1 MLKGMTRFAT
11 LLAAV
16 VAQGIGAARADVR
29 ELVDAGKISWSGSP
43 AVIYLNADGTTAD
56 ETTYSHLVLKYT
68 QTGDAG
74 TLTIADGV
82 KAGARILLVGGG
94 GAGGTS
100 KTTKLGCGGG
110 GGAGGFL
117 DTTATLD
124 VGDYGIVVGAG
135 GAAYEGSADVAVGEN
150 GQPTSFGT
158 ELSVLGGGGGG
169 GQSLGNA
176 GGSGGGGSRAS
187 ANNAGGAGEDG
198 QGFKGGNGTVARF
211 GGGGGGAGAAG
222 GNTAAMAPGKGGIGV
237 LSDIIPD
244 AEGNAVYYAGGGS
257 GGSATTVTANAGK
270 GGGGSGAVAGAGATD
285 AASGTDG
292 LGGGGGGGNINCV
305 GGKGGDGVVIIRI
318 TSAVETK
325 IDVPS
330 IDNIP
335 YAGENIVAFDF
346 GFAYKFVGGVTNAT
360 EIGNYEF
367 QVEPQDG
374 FEWKT
379 GGTDAKTITWR
390 IVKRAIELPVV
401 ATDLVYTPGV
411 DQIGVTVSDDYAAF
425 CTFTDSSV
433 TNATDAGVY
442 SFTVRLNDTERTCWK
457 DGTVRVISEAW
468 QISPIAV
475 PVPVAKDGLVY
486 TGADQ
491 NGFESLDLERYEL
504 TAGVTNATDGGS
516 HAFTFSLLGNTTDVK
531 NYVWNTD
538 PKTADDYSG
547 EWTISAAANSII
559 SLEIDGWKVGLTP
572 NAPRINARFGGDTA
586 VYKYGFGT
594 SEESVSEWLDDPN
607 AVNAAGKWI
616 VKADIA
622 ATDSWTA
629 AHDICIFE
637 MWDDPSAIYHDS
649 AEIFVKGRDG
659 ATTTLE
665 GFPVVVKVSAARMP
679 GFDYSLAGNRCD
691 GLLFVDEFGN
701 LLPYEVETYDAAGE
715 SILWV
720 KLAKLPPTGVT
731 LTMYWNIKNGQSA
744 PYPYSPKAVWSEY
757 TGVWHF
763 SESEGGAKTILD
775 STANGI
781 NGAAH
786 ANSLVAAGVVGNSR
800 GRTDAT
806 KQNGNMMS
814 VGSISALDTLT
825 PTFTVSGWVMPTTTA
840 FDWGYLFSRKTLDA
854 TTSWGWQFRDDGGNS
869 IRIYS
874 RGNSDQD
881 GQYNVVT
888 TSGRFAANQWTK
900 YDVIYTEDKATIYL
914 NGVFIY
920 SEDLKPGGSA
930 LNSNLPFTIG
940 GLYGNGYGTLKA
952 YNDEVR
958 LRKGTVD
965 AEWIAMEYESIH
977 DEAFTT
983 NSIVMRDGQKL
994 NAWTKLP
1001 TMDKTTWDSK
1011 DTPGTITSMGSLL
1024 YGNVAV
1030 SIFSVY
1036 DETQT
1041 FDSIA
1046 DITEEGLYRARF
1058 YSVDTED
1065 TTPIS
1070 YDIDIRVV
1078 TSKPYSKI
1086 GGNYGDSGRVLL
1098 MNRDVNT
1105 KCPINYQGYDSK
1117 SKSQSTFWEFVN
1129 MDGEGL
1135 EYNLQ
1140 PSTESVLWTKN
1151 YGASLW
1157 RIVDCRHGN
1166 TNPAGAKGVQDVNG
1180 KLIPSNAKTPVAL
1193 SQTQNYL
1200 PYAATSYSIK
1210 SSLAA
1215 RADPSTAGQV
1225 VMRNV
1230 VDAAVYSSCFTN
1242 GIGTI
1247 YFDAVNGWA
1256 RKNPITGELMEN
1268 FDNYKIVVEVC
1279 TNTVDGLEPTDEN
1292 SFTVVEGT
1300 DEEGAPTITT
1310 NWYGKLEGQW
1320 VPAQIIPYRRDIT
1333 EGNLE
1338 FEKEDATE
1346 ELTLDIANG
1355 GTMDNFFRIVV
1366 PLDIHGS
1373 VRFRIRRTSCNEA
1386 GLPDAISMILLDN
1399 IIASLPAMRGD
1410 LFSAGHFDETKSN
1423 DTTLGWELAANVPY
1437 PSQKDESVVG
1447 RAKAEYYVNSGDGT
1461 AIDTSKF
1468 FSGAKVHYR
1477 WRYLNQMSSEW
1488 KSVDLDPGNGFKA
1501 LSAFDLPGHPCD
1513 VEYWYEYSLQAP
1525 FYSYVDYS
1533 GLGKAIDYTE
1543 ERGVITNR
1551 LDGAE
1556 LPSGGTDWF
1565 FRVRE
1570 GKSAFSGVDIVF
1582 ARGEGAAEE
1591 RVHMALVG
1599 NNSWRGFV
1607 QTREDQKG
1615 DLKYRFEAFDR
1626 QTEECAEFAASTNFW
1641 FCNFENQELP
1651 ISSSLAEGTTNDWS
1665 TVALDAVTGY
1675 VMFQIDDETK
1685 SITVVHADYQN
1696 FNLWSDALN
1705 CKDNNG
1711 RSPIFVG
1718 TSTKNAYKIG
1728 VSPMK
1733 QTFSED
1739 FSTWLTMP
1747 ATNTY
1752 WQVPTYA
1759 DVNHLYGHEAYETFG
1774 SDTNGL
1780 WAIGQGMW
1788 VSKKYKE
1795 DTDGS
1800 GVAIQMEGNG
1810 KGYLQF
1816 TDAPAAPRGLESVSF
1831 NARLGQFIRFDDFAY
1846 YYGSVISK
1854 MQNYTFITRS
1864 AFDLAKN
1871 KGFSGNASLS
1881 LVANYL
1887 PSKGCYEAR
1896 WEWIGTNLKNKNN
1909 SKGQRL
1915 CLYRWNVNGDGTK
1928 TSTLVSAWTND
1939 VISTKEVTALDS
1951 SNRFMP
1957 FLISVS
1963 NDVANAST
1971 WVLAGVR
1978 LDDGSSGANN
1988 GIKLGDYWT
1997 NYGSKWHYIRFR
2009 DNSTKR
2015 LTKGTYGVLS
2025 ANCDGVFG
2033 RPEISKKALA
2043 EVVNTTLGGG
2053 RSEKLKNQTLPIATS
2068 LTDLDICANDFKPR
2082 TEADEE
2088 IDWNIIPGRM
2098 TNYYSTDV
2106 LNAIQSAPVAQKL
2119 EIYVGTAGRADFGS
2133 TPLTTVDLNG
2143 FGGSPFTIPLYTT
2156 KDCSVK
2162 FAVAGTLE
2170 DVRTDVVI
2178 DSVSLK
2184 QWRGGNWN
2192 VDGTVNGVS
2201 QYLPAWADPD
2211 HRSNVNGYS
2220 NFVFTSCWVINNNIL
2235 MSAKRS
2241 DLQTPSAIR
2250 SPLMDGW
2257 LRNGRGG
2264 DGTMRGKGLGMM
2276 SVEYKNAQPNAILQL
2291 QIATNDVSTSTVDGY
2306 DLSFNDAIWTT
2317 VTNFNFSTMSS
2328 SERLKG
2334 VLNCH
2339 LGLHDVTGVMRLV
2352 VSTNV
2357 IAAVQNVTDTSR
2369 FGEVTITKVVCRDE
2383 PAVDIH
2389 SWWGWNMRTV
2399 GGDQDRE
2406 KRMYISDYSN
2416 AAGDMGLSAALNN
2429 SVANDSTSWIDLSDR
2444 ESYLPHKPFVQTPTF
2459 TSNVVGEVSFKA
2471 RKYSASDPA
2480 ATLVLFGS
2488 VDASETDE
2496 GTWKKLDGGV
2506 FSVTN
2511 AYYETYTFKTDP
2523 GQAYKAFRLA
2533 VVGVSGIRED
2543 VSGGGNGLPPGVMAP
2558 ERVLIDEMYVSEA
2571 IRARMGFR
2579 NVGCFKSDMIGT
2591 AEVPNVPSRLE
2602 QPLCNESWGVQ
2613 CEVYGAQLA
2622 DDIDFSRK
2630 PRVRLHWFEGDYP
2643 WGYEKWGLLTESQ
2656 GHRSAWLSPATGG
2669 DEGRYVYRSS
2679 QRTSP
2684 EAVVPMSTFAPTPVQ
2699 YMLEVVY
2706 YTVGSSVPVTNTMSQ
2721 SDWQVPDWYKP
2732 LDYNA
2737 DSNHGNG
2744 RTFAAFNILDNV
2756 APGWAWINEVN
2767 ITGDIDINYDN
2778 TDSDFQFVEIA
2789 QPPEADMSGWTVR
2802 LLEASDGNGTVITN
2816 ILATFGDELE
2826 GKKDAKWIDPN
2837 ANMVFRVL
2845 ANKAARTNG
2854 NLSYDDGTLDG
2865 VWDPERKDQ
2874 WSAVFTRAGEISS
2887 FDAVALQLV
2896 RTSGI
2901 VEHEVV
2907 VKGTNMWEDLN
2918 ILEPTWSVNTKA
2930 YLESKMP
2937 KTDFVLTPYDNQGE
2951 PYSTGVYQNNGSVS
2965 NDWTNLMRKTPGKI
2979 NEGQMIDPDH
2989 PLPSGEDII
2998 VYLTVNGEHIGQWNG
3013 EIFTNGMM
3021 MVSVTKGSQRGTNV
3035 TYRVD
3040 PWYVVGTLTTNGVSA
3055 LGGLQQTR
3063 GTQPYE
3069 YVFEGVGKGA
3079 SNNVVVVAAAA
3090 PNPKLAEL
3098 GVGEDNEY
3106 RPAVIDW
3113 LEKGTDLYGNPFA
3126 DVESGE
3132 IRLAEFCTLNGTVV
3146 TNLTLTEM
3154 YWLDMDPTA
3163 GQLALIGGMAEA
3175 PSIHPW
3181 TAGDGSEWQ
3190 NPRMGVYMMIT
3201 NKSETV
3207 AEREFR
3213 RGPNDFGTHWT
3224 PYALRGL
3231 EAGSNSLGYDSKTM
3245 DWNSVTFKVT
3255 GRLLNGYTKPGEL
3268 RNWRPLRWFVF
3279 TEDSFTPEGISRIE
3293 VKDPRSSESYGGW
3306 TEEDLES
3313 PIGYFWSIDTR
3324 LQPIEIEALKKEN
3337 YYE

>member
-56 ETTYSHLVLKYT
+56 EATYSHLVLKYT

-74 TLTIADGV
+74 SLTIADGV

-100 KTTKLGCGGG
+100 TSTTVGGAGG

-117 DTTATLD
+117 DTTATLQPGTYD
-124 VGDYGIVVGAG
+124 VVVGAG
-135 GAAYEGSADVAVGEN
+135 GPAAATMVAAEGEDGNNS
-150 GQPTSFGT
+150 TFGT
-158 ELSVLGGGGGG
+158 EFIAHGGGGGG
-169 GQSLGNA
+169 AQSLGRA
-176 GGSGGGGSRAS
+176 GGSGGGGSANYSS
-187 ANNAGGAGEDG
+187 AIERLAGGDSTASDGE
-198 QGFKGGNGTVARF
+198 QGHTGGLGAVVAY
-211 GGGGGGAGAAG
+211 GGGGGGAGADG
-222 GNTAAMAPGKGGIGV
+222 QAAASTKSKGGDG
-237 LSDIIPD
+237 LASDIILD
-244 AEGNAVYYAGGGS
+244 ESGIAITYAGGGAGGRTKLTTAIAGGAGGGGS
-257 GGSATTVTANAGK
+257 GGSTTVEAQA
-270 GGGGSGAVAGAGATD
+270 
-285 AASGTDG
+285 GTDG
-292 LGGGGGGGNINCV
+292 LGGGGGGSGTLAP

-318 TSAVETK
+318 TSAIETK

-360 EIGNYEF
+360 DLGTYEF
-367 QVEPQDG
+367 QVEPQEG

-390 IVKRAIELPVV
+390 IVKRAIDLPVV

-411 DQIGVTVSDDYAAF
+411 DQIGVTVSADYATF

-457 DGTVRVISEAW
+457 DGTTRVISDAW
-468 QISPIAV
+468 QIAPIAV
-475 PVPVAKDGLVY
+475 PVPVAKEGLVY

-504 TAGVTNATDGGS
+504 TAGVTNATAGGA
-516 HAFTFSLLGNTTDVK
+516 HAFTFSLLGNTADVK

-547 EWTISAAANSII
+547 EWTISAAENSII

-594 SEESVSEWLDDPN
+594 SEESVATWFDDPN

-629 AHDICIFE
+629 AHDICVFE

-649 AEIFVKGRDG
+649 AEIYVKGRAG

-665 GFPVVVKVSAARMP
+665 GFPVFVKISAARMP
-679 GFDYSLAGNRCD
+679 GFDYALAGNKCD

-731 LTMYWNIKNGQSA
+731 LTMYWNIKSGQSA

-781 NGAAH
+781 NGSANG
-786 ANSLVAAGVVGNSR
+786 NSLVAAGVVGNSR

-806 KQNGNMMS
+806 GGSGNMMS
-814 VGSISALDTLT
+814 VGAIDVLNTLT
-825 PTFTVSGWVMPTTTA
+825 PTFTVSGWMMPTTL
-840 FDWGYLFSRKTLDA
+840 DWNWAYIFSRKESDA
-854 TTSWGWQFRDDGGNS
+854 YVSWGVQLRSDGDNTL
-869 IRIYS
+869 RIYS
-874 RGNSDQD
+874 RGNKDDNNQRNLITH
-881 GQYNVVT
+881 G
-888 TSGRFAANQWTK
+888 GKFHANQWTK
-900 YDVIYTEDKATIYL
+900 YDVVYTETTVSLYLDGQHMGTQDLIPGGPAVNGNLAFTVGGL
-914 NGVFIY
+914 NG
-920 SEDLKPGGSA
+920 GGH
-930 LNSNLPFTIG
+930 
-940 GLYGNGYGTLKA
+940 GTLKG

-977 DEAFTT
+977 DESFTT

-1030 SIFSVY
+1030 TIYSVY
-1036 DETQT
+1036 DETKT
-1041 FDSIA
+1041 FESIA
-1046 DITEEGLYRARF
+1046 DITEEGLYRATF
-1058 YSVDTED
+1058 YATDAD
-1065 TTPIS
+1065 DCAPIS
-1070 YDIDIRVV
+1070 HSIDIRVV

-1086 GGNYGDSGRVLL
+1086 GGTSGDSGRILL
-1098 MNRDVNT
+1098 MNRDTNAT
-1105 KCPINYQGYDSK
+1105 CPIDYQGYNDTRDTLNTYWTHVDAATDTNAS
-1117 SKSQSTFWEFVN
+1117 SLQF
-1129 MDGEGL
+1129 
-1135 EYNLQ
+1135 NLQ
-1140 PSTESVLWTKN
+1140 AGTESILKTKGGVRTLWHLVN
-1151 YGASLW
+1151 
-1157 RIVDCRHGN
+1157 CRHGN
-1166 TNPAGAKGVQDVNG
+1166 SFPKDVASGSLLN
-1180 KLIPSNAKTPVAL
+1180 
-1193 SQTQNYL
+1193 TQNYL
-1200 PYAATSYSIK
+1200 PYSSTSK
-1210 SSLAA
+1210 SFKS
-1215 RADPSTAGQV
+1215 RALNVKQHLAGQI

-1256 RKNPITGELMEN
+1256 RRSEVY
-1268 FDNYKIVVEVC
+1268 DNYKIVVEVC

-1300 DEEGAPTITT
+1300 DEGGLPTITT

-1333 EGNLE
+1333 DGNLE

-1366 PLDIHGS
+1366 PLDIHGA
-1373 VRFRIRRTSCNEA
+1373 VRFRIRRASEVPHSGTGA
-1386 GLPDAISMILLDN
+1386 FGPDEGGFILLDN

-1423 DTTLGWELAANVPY
+1423 DATLGWELAANVPY

-1447 RAKAEYYVNSGDGT
+1447 RAKAEYYVNEGDGT

-1477 WRYLNQMSSEW
+1477 WRYLNQMSSQW
-1488 KSVDLDPGNGFKA
+1488 KSIDLDPGNGFKA

-1513 VEYWYEYSLQAP
+1513 VEYWYEYSLQTP

-1551 LDGAE
+1551 LASVD

-1626 QTEECAEFAASTNFW
+1626 QTEEYAEFAASTNFW

-1854 MQNYTFITRS
+1854 MQNYTFLTRS

-1896 WEWIGTNLKNKNN
+1896 WEWIGENLKQRNN
-1909 SKGQRL
+1909 SRGQRL

-1928 TSTLVSAWTND
+1928 TSTLISAWTND

-1957 FLISVS
+1957 FMISVS
-1963 NDVANAST
+1963 NDVANACT

-1978 LDDGSSGANN
+1978 LDEGSNGANN
-1988 GIKLGDYWT
+1988 GIRLGDAWT

-2033 RPEISKKALA
+2033 RPQISYKALA

-2053 RSEKLKNQTLPIATS
+2053 RSEKLKNQTLAITTGLPQIA
-2068 LTDLDICANDFKPR
+2068 DCATDFKPR
-2082 TEADEE
+2082 DNVDEE

-2098 TNYYSTDV
+2098 KNYYSAPEI
-2106 LNAIQSAPVAQKL
+2106 NAIQSAPVAQKL

-2156 KDCSVK
+2156 KDCSIK

-2170 DVRTDVVI
+2170 DVRTDIVI
-2178 DSVSLK
+2178 DSVSLR

-2220 NFVFTSCWVINNNIL
+2220 NFVFTSCWVIDNNIL

-2276 SVEYKNAQPNAILQL
+2276 SVEYKNAQPNTILQL

-2339 LGLHDVTGVMRLV
+2339 LGLHDVTGVMRLI

-2369 FGEVTITKVVCRDE
+2369 FGEVTITKIVCRDE

-2471 RKYSASDPA
+2471 RKYSASDPT

-2643 WGYEKWGLLTESQ
+2643 WGYEKWGSLTESQ

-2721 SDWQVPDWYKP
+2721 SDWQVPEWYKP

-3090 PNPKLAEL
+3090 PNPKLVEL

-3324 LQPIEIEALKKEN
+3324 IQPIEIEALKKEN

>member
-56 ETTYSHLVLKYT
+56 EATYSHLVLKFT

-82 KAGARILLVGGG
+82 MGSANILLVGGG
-94 GAGGTS
+94 GAGGS
-100 KTTKLGCGGG
+100 GGGSGLYRGAGGG
-110 GGAGGFL
+110 GGAGGYVYETDVAIVSGTYFTSIGKGGEAAGAGSKTIGGNGYPTVL
-117 DTTATLD
+117 SLNSSTLFTA
-124 VGDYGIVVGAG
+124 YGGGGGGAECDGAG
-135 GAAYEGSADVAVGEN
+135 GATLGSGGGGSLEYGSNDIPHSGGKSTTGQGHNGGDSLAFGRTAGGGGGAGGKGEN
-150 GQPTSFGT
+150 PVAANTGAAGGVGVTNTITGAEVVYGGGGGSGT
-158 ELSVLGGGGGG
+158 RNQSTEANLGAGGDGGGGRGAGNGFDATPGEDGTGGGGGG
-169 GQSLGNA
+169 GTLTAAGAN
-176 GGSGGGGSRAS
+176 GGS
-187 ANNAGGAGEDG
+187 
-198 QGFKGGNGTVARF
+198 
-211 GGGGGGAGAAG
+211 
-222 GNTAAMAPGKGGIGV
+222 
-237 LSDIIPD
+237 
-244 AEGNAVYYAGGGS
+244 
-257 GGSATTVTANAGK
+257 
-270 GGGGSGAVAGAGATD
+270 
-285 AASGTDG
+285 
-292 LGGGGGGGNINCV
+292 
-305 GGKGGDGVVIIRI
+305 GVVIIRI

-335 YAGENIVAFDF
+335 YAGENVVAFDF

-360 EIGNYEF
+360 DLGTYEF
-367 QVEPQDG
+367 QVEPQEG

-390 IVKRAIELPVV
+390 IVKRAIDLPVV

-411 DQIGVTVSDDYAAF
+411 DQIGVTVSDDYATF

-442 SFTVRLNDTERTCWK
+442 SFTVRLNDTDRTCWK
-457 DGTVRVISEAW
+457 DGTTRVISDAW
-468 QISPIAV
+468 QITPIAV
-475 PVPVAKDGLVY
+475 PVPVAKEGLVY

-516 HAFTFSLLGNTTDVK
+516 HAFTFSLLGNTADVK
-531 NYVWNTD
+531 NYVWNTN

-572 NAPRINARFGGDTA
+572 NPPRINARFGGDTA

-594 SEESVSEWLDDPN
+594 SEESVATWFDDPN

-629 AHDICIFE
+629 AHDICVFE

-649 AEIFVKGRDG
+649 AEIYVKGRAG

-679 GFDYSLAGNRCD
+679 GFDYALAGNKCD

-701 LLPYEVETYDAAGE
+701 LLPYEVETYDASGE

-775 STANGI
+775 STENGI
-781 NGAAH
+781 NGASH
-786 ANSLVAAGVVGNSR
+786 GNSLVASGVVGNSR
-800 GRTDAT
+800 GRTDGTGGA
-806 KQNGNMMS
+806 GSMMT
-814 VGSISALDTLT
+814 VSALSKLDTLT
-825 PTFTVSGWVMPTTTA
+825 PTFTVSGWMMPTTL
-840 FDWGYLFSRKTLDA
+840 DWNWAYIFSRKESDA
-854 TTSWGWQFRDDGGNS
+854 YVSWGVQLRSDGDNTL
-869 IRIYS
+869 RIYS
-874 RGNSDQD
+874 RGNKDDNNQRNLITH
-881 GQYNVVT
+881 G
-888 TSGRFAANQWTK
+888 GKFHANQWTK
-900 YDVIYTEDKATIYL
+900 YDVVYTETTVSLYLDGQHMGTQDLIPGGPAVNGNLAFTVGGL
-914 NGVFIY
+914 NG
-920 SEDLKPGGSA
+920 GGH
-930 LNSNLPFTIG
+930 
-940 GLYGNGYGTLKA
+940 GTLKG

-1030 SIFSVY
+1030 LIFSVY

-1058 YSVDTED
+1058 YAVDTDD

-1070 YDIDIRVV
+1070 YDIDISVV
-1078 TSKPYSKI
+1078 TSKPYTDFS
-1086 GGNYGDSGRVLL
+1086 GGGGESGRILL
-1098 MNRDVNT
+1098 MNNHIGEPGVTNVD
-1105 KCPINYQGYDSK
+1105 YQGWYDADNAGANK
-1117 SKSQSTFWEFVN
+1117 GDTPTYWHHENLVAPAVTT
-1129 MDGEGL
+1129 
-1135 EYNLQ
+1135 YNLMNG
-1140 PSTESVLWTKN
+1140 TESKLYRADGAVLWHLV
-1151 YGASLW
+1151 AS
-1157 RIVDCRHGN
+1157 RHGN
-1166 TNPAGAKGVQDVNG
+1166 TFPTSTSA
-1180 KLIPSNAKTPVAL
+1180 AL
-1193 SQTQNYL
+1193 SETQNYL
-1200 PYAATSYSIK
+1200 PWKASYSRRITSHRANQQAAT
-1210 SSLAA
+1210 
-1215 RADPSTAGQV
+1215 RSTVGQL
-1225 VMRNV
+1225 VMQNAT
-1230 VDAAVYSSCFTN
+1230 DAAVYSSCFTN

-1247 YFDAVNGWA
+1247 YFDAVNGWC
-1256 RKNPITGELMEN
+1256 RSTEN
-1268 FDNYKIVVEVC
+1268 YENYKLVVEVC
-1279 TNTVDGLEPTDEN
+1279 TNTVEGLVPTDEN

-1300 DEEGAPTITT
+1300 DEGGLPIITT

-1320 VPAQIIPYRRDIT
+1320 VPAQMTPYRRDIT
-1333 EGNLE
+1333 EGNTE
-1338 FEKEDATE
+1338 FEKEDPTE

-1355 GTMDNFFRIVV
+1355 GTMDNFFRVIV
-1366 PLDIHGS
+1366 PLDIHGP
-1373 VRFRIRRTSCNEA
+1373 VRFRIRRTSS
-1386 GLPDAISMILLDN
+1386 DANWPADNSSFILLDN

-1551 LDGAE
+1551 LASVD

-1615 DLKYRFEAFDR
+1615 DLLYRFEAFDR
-1626 QTEECAEFAASTNFW
+1626 QTEEYAEFAASTNFW

-1939 VISTKEVTALDS
+1939 VISTKEVTAIDS

-1957 FLISVS
+1957 YMISVS
-1963 NDVANAST
+1963 NDVANACT

-1978 LDDGSSGANN
+1978 LDEGSNGANN
-1988 GIKLGDYWT
+1988 GIRLGDAWT

-2033 RPEISKKALA
+2033 RPQISHKALA
-2043 EVVNTTLGGG
+2043 EVVNTSLAGG
-2053 RSEKLKNQTLPIATS
+2053 RSEKLKNQTLAITTGLPQIA
-2068 LTDLDICANDFKPR
+2068 DCATDFKPR
-2082 TEADEE
+2082 DNVDEE

-2098 TNYYSTDV
+2098 KNYYSAPEI
-2106 LNAIQSAPVAQKL
+2106 NAIQSAPVAQKL

-2156 KDCSVK
+2156 KDCSIK

-2170 DVRTDVVI
+2170 DVRTDIVI
-2178 DSVSLK
+2178 DSVSLR

-2220 NFVFTSCWVINNNIL
+2220 NFVFTSCWVIDNNIL

-2276 SVEYKNAQPNAILQL
+2276 SVEYKNAQPNTILQL

-2339 LGLHDVTGVMRLV
+2339 LGLHDVTGVMRLI

-2826 GKKDAKWIDPN
+2826 GKKEAKWIDPN

-3175 PSIHPW
+3175 PTIHPW

>member
-43 AVIYLNADGTTAD
+43 AVIYLNADGTVAD
-56 ETTYSHLVLKYT
+56 ETSYSHLVLKYT

-74 TLTIADGV
+74 SLTIADGV

-100 KTTKLGCGGG
+100 TSTAVGGAGG

-117 DTTATLD
+117 DTTATLQSGSYE
-124 VGDYGIVVGAG
+124 VIVGAG
-135 GAAYEGSADVAVGEN
+135 GSAATSMDVAEGNDGNPSKLGLGFVA
-150 GQPTSFGT
+150 Q
-158 ELSVLGGGGGG
+158 GGGGGG
-169 GQSLGNA
+169 AQSVGHSGGSGGGGSANYGTAIERLAGGATTATGDERGNAGGLGAVTAYGGGGGGAGMEGMAAASTKSKGGDGLASDILLDENGDAIVYAGGGAGGRTKLAPAIA
-176 GGSGGGGSRAS
+176 GGSGGGGS
-187 ANNAGGAGEDG
+187 
-198 QGFKGGNGTVARF
+198 
-211 GGGGGGAGAAG
+211 
-222 GNTAAMAPGKGGIGV
+222 
-237 LSDIIPD
+237 
-244 AEGNAVYYAGGGS
+244 GGS
-257 GGSATTVTANAGK
+257 ISFNAQP
-270 GGGGSGAVAGAGATD
+270 
-285 AASGTDG
+285 GTDG
-292 LGGGGGGGNINCV
+292 LGGGGGGSGTLAP

-330 IDNIP
+330 IANVP
-335 YAGENIVAFDF
+335 YSSENIVSFDF

-360 EIGNYEF
+360 DLGTYEF
-367 QVEPQDG
+367 QVEPQEG

-390 IVKRAIELPVV
+390 IVKRAIDLPVI

-411 DQIGVTVSDDYAAF
+411 DQIGVTVSDDYATF

-457 DGTVRVISEAW
+457 DGTTRVISDAW
-468 QISPIAV
+468 QIAPIAV

-491 NGFESLDLERYEL
+491 NGFDSLDLERYEL

-516 HAFTFSLLGNTTDVK
+516 HAFTFSLLGNTADVK
-531 NYVWNTD
+531 NYVWNTN
-538 PKTADDYSG
+538 PKTAEDYSG

-572 NAPRINARFGGDTA
+572 NPPRINARFGADTA

-594 SEESVSEWLDDPN
+594 SEESVATWFDDPN

-629 AHDICIFE
+629 AHDICVFE

-649 AEIFVKGRDG
+649 AEIYVKGRDG

-679 GFDYSLAGNRCD
+679 GFDYSLAGNKCD

-701 LLPYEVETYDAAGE
+701 LLPYEVETYDASGE

-744 PYPYSPKAVWSEY
+744 PYPYSPKAVWSDY

-781 NGAAH
+781 NGSANG
-786 ANSLVAAGVVGNSR
+786 NSLVAAGVVGNSR
-800 GRTDAT
+800 GRTDETGT
-806 KQNGNMMS
+806 KGNMMS
-814 VGSISALDTLT
+814 VGAIDVLNTLT
-825 PTFTVSGWVMPTTTA
+825 PTFTVSGWMMPTTL
-840 FDWGYLFSRKTLDA
+840 DWNWAYIFSRKESDA
-854 TTSWGWQFRDDGGNS
+854 YVSWGVQLRSDGDNTL
-869 IRIYS
+869 RIYS
-874 RGNSDQD
+874 RGNKDDNNQRNLITH
-881 GQYNVVT
+881 G
-888 TSGRFAANQWTK
+888 GKFHANQWTK
-900 YDVIYTEDKATIYL
+900 YDVVYTETTVSLYLDGQHMGTQDLIPGGPAVNGNLAFTVGGL
-914 NGVFIY
+914 NG
-920 SEDLKPGGSA
+920 GGH
-930 LNSNLPFTIG
+930 
-940 GLYGNGYGTLKA
+940 GTLKG

-1011 DTPGTITSMGSLL
+1011 DTPGIITSMGSLL

-1030 SIFSVY
+1030 LIFSVY
-1036 DETQT
+1036 DESQT

-1046 DITEEGLYRARF
+1046 DIAEEGLYRARF
-1058 YSVDTED
+1058 YAVDTD
-1065 TTPIS
+1065 DSAPIS
-1070 YDIDIRVV
+1070 YDIDISVV

-1086 GGNYGDSGRVLL
+1086 GGHNGDSGRILL
-1098 MNRDVNT
+1098 MNRDTNT
-1105 KCPINYQGYDSK
+1105 KCPVDYQSYTDTRDTLNTYWLHLNS
-1117 SKSQSTFWEFVN
+1117 
-1129 MDGEGL
+1129 EGAAGGGTL
-1135 EYNLQ
+1135 PYNLQ
-1140 PSTESVLWTKN
+1140 AGTECALMTKGGGRRLWH
-1151 YGASLW
+1151 LQ
-1157 RIVDCRHGN
+1157 DCRHGN
-1166 TNPAGAKGVQDVNG
+1166 TFPVGATDPLLN
-1180 KLIPSNAKTPVAL
+1180 
-1193 SQTQNYL
+1193 TQNYL
-1200 PYAATSYSIK
+1200 PYSSTSK
-1210 SSLAA
+1210 SFKSRMSNVKQNL
-1215 RADPSTAGQV
+1215 AGQI

-1230 VDAAVYSSCFTN
+1230 VDATVYSSCFTN

-1247 YFDAVNGWA
+1247 YFDAVNGWC

-1268 FDNYKIVVEVC
+1268 FDNYKFVVEVC

-1320 VPAQIIPYRRDIT
+1320 VPAQMLPYRRDIT

-1338 FEKEDATE
+1338 FEKEEATE

-1355 GTMDNFFRIVV
+1355 GTMDNFFRVVV
-1366 PLDIHGS
+1366 PLDIHGP

-1423 DTTLGWELAANVPY
+1423 NTTLGWELAANVPY
-1437 PSQKDESVVG
+1437 PSQKDDSVIG
-1447 RAKAEYYVNSGDGT
+1447 RAKAEYYVNEGDGT
-1461 AIDTSKF
+1461 AIDTSKC

-1477 WRYLNQMSSEW
+1477 WRYLNQMSSQW
-1488 KSVDLDPGNGFKA
+1488 KSIDLDPGNGFKA
-1501 LSAFDLPGHPCD
+1501 LSAFELPGHTCD

-1551 LDGAE
+1551 LNGVE

-1570 GKSAFSGVDIVF
+1570 GKSPHSGIDIVF
-1582 ARGEGAAEE
+1582 KRGEGAAEE

-1599 NNSWRGFV
+1599 NNSWRGFI

-1615 DLKYRFEAFDR
+1615 DLLYRFEAFDR
-1626 QTEECAEFAASTNFW
+1626 QTEEYAEFAASTNFW

-1665 TVALDAVTGY
+1665 TVALDAVTGF
-1675 VMFQIDDETK
+1675 VMFQVDEVDEKTK
-1685 SITVVHADYQN
+1685 SLTVVHADYQN

-1705 CKDNNG
+1705 RKDNNG

-1718 TSTKNAYKIG
+1718 TSTKNAYKVG

-1759 DVNHLYGHEAYETFG
+1759 DINHLYGHGAYETFG
-1774 SDTNGL
+1774 SDTNGM

-1810 KGYLQF
+1810 KGHLQF
-1816 TDAPAAPRGLESVSF
+1816 TDGPAAPRGLESVSF

-1864 AFDLAKN
+1864 AFDLKSN

-1896 WEWIGTNLKNKNN
+1896 WEWIGENLKNKND

-1928 TSTLVSAWTND
+1928 TSTLVSAWTNN
-1939 VISTKEVTALDS
+1939 IIKTKEVTAIDS

-1957 FLISVS
+1957 YMISVS
-1963 NDVANAST
+1963 NDVANACT

-1978 LDDGSSGANN
+1978 LDESSNGANN
-1988 GIKLGDYWT
+1988 GIRLGDAWT
-1997 NYGSKWHYIRFR
+1997 NYGSKWHIIRFR

-2025 ANCDGVFG
+2025 ANCDGVFA
-2033 RPEISKKALA
+2033 RPQISNKALA
-2043 EVVNTTLGGG
+2043 EVVNTSLANG
-2053 RSEKLKNQTLPIATS
+2053 RSEKLPNQTLPIATS

-2082 TEADEE
+2082 TDPDEE

-2106 LNAIQSAPVAQKL
+2106 LNAIQSSPVAQKL
-2119 EIYVGTAGRADFGS
+2119 EIYVGTAGRADFGA

-2178 DSVSLK
+2178 DSVSLR

-2192 VDGTVNGVS
+2192 VDGSVNGVS
-2201 QYLPAWADPD
+2201 QYLPEWADPA
-2211 HRSNVNGYS
+2211 HRSNINGYS
-2220 NFVFTSCWVINNNIL
+2220 NFVFTSCWVIDNNIL

-2264 DGTMRGKGLGMM
+2264 DGTMRGKGLGMI

-2339 LGLHDVTGVMRLV
+2339 LGLHDVTGVMRLI

-2369 FGEVTITKVVCRDE
+2369 FGEVTITKIVCRDE

-2533 VVGVSGIRED
+2533 VVGVSGITENP
-2543 VSGGGNGLPPGVMAP
+2543 SGGGNGLPPGVMAP

-2591 AEVPNVPSRLE
+2591 EEVPGVPGRLE
-2602 QPLCNESWGVQ
+2602 QPLCEESWGVQ
-2613 CEVYGAQLA
+2613 CEVFGAQLA
-2622 DDIDFSRK
+2622 DDIDFNRK
-2630 PRVRLHWFEGDYP
+2630 PRVRLHWYMDTYP
-2643 WGYEKWGLLTESQ
+2643 WGYEKWGEMTESQ
-2656 GHRSAWLSPATGG
+2656 GHHSAWLSPVTGG

-2684 EAVVPMSTFAPTPVQ
+2684 EAVIPMSTFAPTYVQ

-2706 YTVGSSVPVTNTMSQ
+2706 YTVGSSVPVTNMMMQ
-2721 SDWQVPDWYKP
+2721 SDWQVPEWYNP
-2732 LDYNA
+2732 IDFNSDPQY
-2737 DSNHGNG
+2737 GNG

-2767 ITGDIDINYDN
+2767 ITGDIDENYDN
-2778 TDSDFQFVEIA
+2778 TDADFQFVEIA
-2789 QPPEADMSGWTVR
+2789 QPPEADISGWSVR
-2802 LLEASDGNGTVITN
+2802 LVEASEGTRTVITN
-2816 ILATFGDELE
+2816 TLATFGDELD
-2826 GKKDAKWIDPN
+2826 GKKDARWIDTT

-2845 ANKAARTNG
+2845 ANKAARSSG

-2865 VWDPERKDQ
+2865 VWDPELKKQ
-2874 WSAVFTRAGEISS
+2874 WDAVFTRAGEISS

-2907 VKGTNMWEDLN
+2907 VKGTNLWEDLN

-2965 NDWTNLMRKTPGKI
+2965 NDWTNLMTKTPGKI
-2979 NEGQMIDPDH
+2979 NEGQIIDPDH
-2989 PLPSGEDII
+2989 PVPSGEDII
-2998 VYLTVNGEHIGQWNG
+2998 VYLTVNGDHIGQWNG
-3013 EIFTNGMM
+3013 EMFTNSMI

-3055 LGGLQQTR
+3055 LGGLQQTKA
-3063 GTQPYE
+3063 TQPRE
-3069 YVFEGVGKGA
+3069 YVFEGIGKGA

-3090 PNPKLAEL
+3090 PDPKLGEL

-3175 PSIHPW
+3175 PTAHPW
-3181 TAGDGSEWQ
+3181 TAGDGSEWE
-3190 NPRMGVYMMIT
+3190 NLRMGVYMMIT
-3201 NKSETV
+3201 NKSDTV
-3207 AEREFR
+3207 VEREFR

-3231 EAGSNSLGYDSKTM
+3231 EPGSNSLGYDSKTK

-3255 GRLLNGYTKPGEL
+3255 GRLINGYTKPGEL

-3279 TEDSFTPEGISRIE
+3279 TEDSFTAEGLSRIE
-3293 VKDPRSSESYGGW
+3293 IKDPHSSESWGGW
-3306 TEEDLES
+3306 TEEELES
-3313 PIGYFWSIDTR
+3313 PVVYFWSIDTR

-3337 YYE
+3337 YYGE

>member
-1 MLKGMTRFAT
+1 
-11 LLAAV
+11 
-16 VAQGIGAARADVR
+16 
-29 ELVDAGKISWSGSP
+29 
-43 AVIYLNADGTTAD
+43 
-56 ETTYSHLVLKYT
+56 
-68 QTGDAG
+68 
-74 TLTIADGV
+74 
-82 KAGARILLVGGG
+82 
-94 GAGGTS
+94 
-100 KTTKLGCGGG
+100 
-110 GGAGGFL
+110 
-117 DTTATLD
+117 
-124 VGDYGIVVGAG
+124 
-135 GAAYEGSADVAVGEN
+135 
-150 GQPTSFGT
+150 
-158 ELSVLGGGGGG
+158 
-169 GQSLGNA
+169 
-176 GGSGGGGSRAS
+176 
-187 ANNAGGAGEDG
+187 
-198 QGFKGGNGTVARF
+198 
-211 GGGGGGAGAAG
+211 
-222 GNTAAMAPGKGGIGV
+222 
-237 LSDIIPD
+237 
-244 AEGNAVYYAGGGS
+244 
-257 GGSATTVTANAGK
+257 
-270 GGGGSGAVAGAGATD
+270 
-285 AASGTDG
+285 
-292 LGGGGGGGNINCV
+292 
-305 GGKGGDGVVIIRI
+305 
-318 TSAVETK
+318 
-325 IDVPS
+325 
-330 IDNIP
+330 
-335 YAGENIVAFDF
+335 
-346 GFAYKFVGGVTNAT
+346 
-360 EIGNYEF
+360 
-367 QVEPQDG
+367 
-374 FEWKT
+374 
-379 GGTDAKTITWR
+379 
-390 IVKRAIELPVV
+390 
-401 ATDLVYTPGV
+401 
-411 DQIGVTVSDDYAAF
+411 
-425 CTFTDSSV
+425 
-433 TNATDAGVY
+433 
-442 SFTVRLNDTERTCWK
+442 
-457 DGTVRVISEAW
+457 
-468 QISPIAV
+468 
-475 PVPVAKDGLVY
+475 
-486 TGADQ
+486 
-491 NGFESLDLERYEL
+491 
-504 TAGVTNATDGGS
+504 
-516 HAFTFSLLGNTTDVK
+516 
-531 NYVWNTD
+531 
-538 PKTADDYSG
+538 
-547 EWTISAAANSII
+547 
-559 SLEIDGWKVGLTP
+559 
-572 NAPRINARFGGDTA
+572 
-586 VYKYGFGT
+586 
-594 SEESVSEWLDDPN
+594 
-607 AVNAAGKWI
+607 
-616 VKADIA
+616 
-622 ATDSWTA
+622 
-629 AHDICIFE
+629 
-637 MWDDPSAIYHDS
+637 
-649 AEIFVKGRDG
+649 
-659 ATTTLE
+659 
-665 GFPVVVKVSAARMP
+665 
-679 GFDYSLAGNRCD
+679 
-691 GLLFVDEFGN
+691 
-701 LLPYEVETYDAAGE
+701 
-715 SILWV
+715 
-720 KLAKLPPTGVT
+720 
-731 LTMYWNIKNGQSA
+731 
-744 PYPYSPKAVWSEY
+744 
-757 TGVWHF
+757 
-763 SESEGGAKTILD
+763 
-775 STANGI
+775 
-781 NGAAH
+781 
-786 ANSLVAAGVVGNSR
+786 
-800 GRTDAT
+800 
-806 KQNGNMMS
+806 
-814 VGSISALDTLT
+814 
-825 PTFTVSGWVMPTTTA
+825 
-840 FDWGYLFSRKTLDA
+840 
-854 TTSWGWQFRDDGGNS
+854 
-869 IRIYS
+869 
-874 RGNSDQD
+874 
-881 GQYNVVT
+881 
-888 TSGRFAANQWTK
+888 
-900 YDVIYTEDKATIYL
+900 
-914 NGVFIY
+914 
-920 SEDLKPGGSA
+920 
-930 LNSNLPFTIG
+930 
-940 GLYGNGYGTLKA
+940 
-952 YNDEVR
+952 
-958 LRKGTVD
+958 
-965 AEWIAMEYESIH
+965 
-977 DEAFTT
+977 
-983 NSIVMRDGQKL
+983 
-994 NAWTKLP
+994 
-1001 TMDKTTWDSK
+1001 
-1011 DTPGTITSMGSLL
+1011 
-1024 YGNVAV
+1024 
-1030 SIFSVY
+1030 
-1036 DETQT
+1036 
-1041 FDSIA
+1041 
-1046 DITEEGLYRARF
+1046 
-1058 YSVDTED
+1058 
-1065 TTPIS
+1065 
-1070 YDIDIRVV
+1070 
-1078 TSKPYSKI
+1078 
-1086 GGNYGDSGRVLL
+1086 
-1098 MNRDVNT
+1098 
-1105 KCPINYQGYDSK
+1105 
-1117 SKSQSTFWEFVN
+1117 
-1129 MDGEGL
+1129 
-1135 EYNLQ
+1135 
-1140 PSTESVLWTKN
+1140 
-1151 YGASLW
+1151 
-1157 RIVDCRHGN
+1157 
-1166 TNPAGAKGVQDVNG
+1166 
-1180 KLIPSNAKTPVAL
+1180 
-1193 SQTQNYL
+1193 
-1200 PYAATSYSIK
+1200 
-1210 SSLAA
+1210 
-1215 RADPSTAGQV
+1215 
-1225 VMRNV
+1225 MRNV

-1256 RKNPITGELMEN
+1256 RRSEVY
-1268 FDNYKIVVEVC
+1268 DNYKIVVEVC

-1366 PLDIHGS
+1366 PLDIHGP
-1373 VRFRIRRTSCNEA
+1373 VRFRIRRATEVPHA
-1386 GLPDAISMILLDN
+1386 GTGAFGPDEGGFILLDN

-1437 PSQKDESVVG
+1437 PSQKGESVIG
-1447 RAKAEYYVNSGDGT
+1447 RARAEYYVNSGDGT

-1501 LSAFDLPGHPCD
+1501 LSAFDLPGHTCD

-1551 LDGAE
+1551 LNGVD

-1626 QTEECAEFAASTNFW
+1626 QTEEYAEFAASTNFW

-1759 DVNHLYGHEAYETFG
+1759 DVNHLYGHAAYETFG

-1939 VISTKEVTALDS
+1939 VISTKEVTAIDAN
-1951 SNRFMP
+1951 NRFMP

-1978 LDDGSSGANN
+1978 LDEGSNGANN

-2043 EVVNTTLGGG
+2043 EVVNTTLAGG

-2068 LTDLDICANDFKPR
+2068 LTDLNICATDFKPR

-2133 TPLTTVDLNG
+2133 TPLTTIDLTG

-2156 KDCSVK
+2156 KDCSIK
-2162 FAVAGTLE
+2162 FVVAGTLE

-2220 NFVFTSCWVINNNIL
+2220 NFVFTSCWVIDNNIL

-2257 LRNGRGG
+2257 LRDGRGG

-2339 LGLHDVTGVMRLV
+2339 LGLHDVTGVMRLI

-2369 FGEVTITKVVCRDE
+2369 FGEVTITKIVCRDE

-2523 GQAYKAFRLA
+2523 GQAYKSFRLA

-2571 IRARMGFR
+2571 VRARMGFR

-2826 GKKDAKWIDPN
+2826 GKKEAKWIDPN